1 MQDLIREVS
10 RVVNNTLSKTS
21 IKPLL
26 ENAVPF
32 SENNFRE
39 IVPALGKLSFVDGGN
54 CEILSGLHF
63 SVQFCRIAHV
73 TYEDNKLVDS
83 SREEFFVLV
92 ETVQD
97 LGDIGFKVS
106 VFREDGKDFAIP
118 VIASSDP
125 FLTSKDRRVSASRVV
140 GVVRRICEIR
150 KAKELSGKVV
160 LDGNLQAEHPLV
172 RKELDDSLYALS
184 KTCEIFTDAGDALTV
199 ALEKMAP
206 YSTYAYYPLAEGLQM
221 SMVKLH
227 EKSTYVFKVEGGIDI
242 IPLLASHAR
251 DPVFLGYPYG
261 LVQADKLARVT
272 NEEKR
277 YLELRFKHTLDED
290 NLTQHLNTVNAH
302 DVLDTI

>member
-1 MQDLIREVS
+1 LQL
-10 RVVNNTLSKTS
+10 
-21 IKPLL
+21 
-26 ENAVPF
+26 
-32 SENNFRE
+32 
-39 IVPALGKLSFVDGGN
+39 
-54 CEILSGLHF
+54 
-63 SVQFCRIAHV
+63 CRIAHV

-97 LGDIGFKVS
+97 LGDIGFKIS
-106 VFREDGKDFAIP
+106 TFGKDIDLP

-140 GVVRRICEIR
+140 DIVRRLSEIR

-160 LDGNLQAEHPLV
+160 LDGNLQAEHPLI
-172 RKELDDSLYALS
+172 RKELVDSLYALS

-199 ALEKMAP
+199 ALEKMSP
-206 YSTYAYYPLAEGLQM
+206 FETFAYYPLAEGLQM

-227 EKSTYVFKVEGGIDI
+227 SKSKYVFKVEGGIDI
-242 IPLLASHAR
+242 IPMLASHAK

-272 NEEKR
+272 HEEKR
-277 YLELRFKHTLDED
+277 YLQLRFKHNLSEE